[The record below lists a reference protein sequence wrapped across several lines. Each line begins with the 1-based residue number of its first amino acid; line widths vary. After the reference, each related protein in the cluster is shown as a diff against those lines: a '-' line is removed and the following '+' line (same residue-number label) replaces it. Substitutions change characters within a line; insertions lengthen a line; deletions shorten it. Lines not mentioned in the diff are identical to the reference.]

1 MALNDKKIDRR
12 NKLRVTVYGN
22 KEDLLLLKL
31 LAKAHRTSQ
40 GDLLSRV
47 WSLFCRTLRTSR
59 NPATG
64 EPILW
69 EAAKYGPIPSEL
81 QEYLGEAERL
91 LKK

>member
-1 MALNDKKIDRR
+1 MALNDKHIDRR
-12 NKLRVTVYGN
+12 NKHRLTIYGN
-22 KEDLLLLKL
+22 KEDILLLKL

-40 GDLLSRV
+40 GDILSRI
-47 WSLFCRTLRTSR
+47 WSLFCRTLRTHR

-91 LKK
+91 LRK